1 MTKDLL
7 KRILATVYLLIF
19 FIIVIFIFFNKDLFL
34 NLNFENI
41 KYNYEKL
48 RTILDNNK
56 FISISLYLFL
66 STIWICFVGIVSPLL
81 LVSTFLFDYFGML
94 LSIFSFILGSVLTFS
109 IANLFKDYLKKV
121 LVKSNKLP
129 DFNEK
134 SIFLFTIFRLVPG
147 MPFVIKNIFAIFFN
161 LSHRQFIFA
170 TVLAE
175 VPQIILYTYIF
186 KKAIDTSKVYASEL
200 KLTILTEELL
210 FPSVLLLIFFI
221 LLFILKIKY
230 SKYFR
235 QIS

>member
-56 FISISLYLFL
+56 FISISLYLFS

-81 LVSTFLFDYFGML
+81 FVSTLFFGYFGIL
-94 LSIFSFILGSVLTFS
+94 LSIFSFTLGSILTFS

-161 LSHRQFIFA
+161 LSYKQFIFA
-170 TVLAE
+170 TILAE
-175 VPQIILYTYIF
+175 VPQVILYTYIF

-200 KLTILTEELL
+200 KLAVLTEDL
-210 FPSVLLLIFFI
+210 FLPSILLLIFFI
-221 LLFILKIKY
+221 LLFILKNKY

-235 QIS
+235 QIP

>member
-1 MTKDLL
+1 MTKSLL
-7 KRILATVYLLIF
+7 KRFFTIIYLLVISIIIF
-19 FIIVIFIFFNKDLFL
+19 LIFLYKDLFL
-34 NLNFENI
+34 NLTLEDI
-41 KYNYEKL
+41 HSEHEKL
-48 RTILDNNK
+48 KTILDNNK
-56 FISISLYLFL
+56 FISISLYLFS

-81 LVSTFLFDYFGML
+81 LVSAILFGYFGIL
-94 LSIFSFILGSVLTFS
+94 LSIFSFILGSILTFS
-109 IANLFKDYLKKV
+109 IASLFKDYLKKIMV
-121 LVKSNKLP
+121 RSNKIP
-129 DFNEK
+129 NFQEK
-134 SIFLFTIFRLVPG
+134 SIFLFVIFRLIPG
-147 MPFVIKNIFAIFFN
+147 IPFVIKNIFAIFFN